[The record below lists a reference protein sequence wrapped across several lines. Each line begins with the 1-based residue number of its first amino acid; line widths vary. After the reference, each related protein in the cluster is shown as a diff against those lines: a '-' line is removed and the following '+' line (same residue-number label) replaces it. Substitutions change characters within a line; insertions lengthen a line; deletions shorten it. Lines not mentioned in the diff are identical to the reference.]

1 MKTIVITGST
11 RGIGLELGR
20 EFLRR
25 NCQVVFSG
33 RSEGSVSAA
42 LDLLSKD
49 FSHIDFAGMPCD
61 VKDLNQIQALWDQ
74 SVKRFEKIDIWI
86 NNAGISNKMAPPWD
100 IPKDEIQSVL
110 ETNFLGEIY
119 GSKVAMQGFIKQGY
133 GALYNVE
140 GMGADGKTHNVK
152 GLSIYGAT
160 KAGLHFFNKCLADE
174 NEHPDIIVGAL
185 QPGMVL
191 TEMVRGQYKDN
202 LEEWENVKG
211 VLTLIANPIDDVVTW
226 LVDKILTNQENG
238 AYFRYGST
246 LRILKRMILLP
257 FRRKNIQ

>member
-11 RGIGLELGR
+11 RGIGFELGR
-20 EFLRR
+20 EFLNK

-33 RSEGSVSAA
+33 SNEDSVSAA

-49 FSHIDFAGMPCD
+49 FSHNDFAGMPCD
-61 VKDLNQIQALWDQ
+61 VKDFNQIQALWDQ
-74 SVKRFEKIDIWI
+74 SIQRFEKIDVWI
-86 NNAGISNKMAPPWD
+86 NNAGISNKMASSWK
-100 IPKDEIQSVL
+100 IPKDEILSVV

-119 GSKVAMQGFIKQGY
+119 GTKVAMQGFIQQGF

-152 GLSIYGAT
+152 GLSVYGST
-160 KAGLHFFNKCLADE
+160 KAGLHFFNKCLAEE
-174 NEHPDIIVGAL
+174 NDHPNIIVGAL

-191 TEMVRGQYKDN
+191 TEMVRGQYN
-202 LEEWENVKG
+202 NNPEEWENVKG
-211 VLTLIANPIDDVVTW
+211 ILTLIANPIEDVVTW
-226 LVDKILTNQENG
+226 LVDKILDNQENG

-257 FRRKNIQ
+257 FRRKNI